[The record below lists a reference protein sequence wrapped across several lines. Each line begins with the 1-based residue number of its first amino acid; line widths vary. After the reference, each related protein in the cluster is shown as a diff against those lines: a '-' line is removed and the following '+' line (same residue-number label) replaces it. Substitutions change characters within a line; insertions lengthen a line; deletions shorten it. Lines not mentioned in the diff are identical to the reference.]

1 MTYLV
6 TRWPALSVRPP
17 TASANTYLLLGL
29 GFRRE
34 PAESHWQVYRHDVS
48 NTVFVFSAQPPDM
61 PARDIDIVSVRR
73 HLGEK
78 GLVDDR
84 AFGQLLKSATEMA
97 E

>member
-1 MTYLV
+1 MKKTQ
-6 TRWPALSVRPP
+6 TP
-17 TASANTYLLLGL
+17 THGQLQHLLLGL

-48 NTVFVFSAQPPDM
+48 DTVFIFGAQPPDM